1 MTITSVTQQNDRKG
15 FLESGLI
22 VTVDY
27 DADKDLVDHILTV
40 KVRNYK
46 TGTMTDITAILFD
59 MFSDGLQAIL
69 TEIKWKTLIP
79 EQPLIPTQ

>member
-1 MTITSVTQQNDRKG
+1 MTITSTTQQNDCKG

-27 DADKDLVDHILTV
+27 DEKTDLVDHILCV
-40 KVRNYK
+40 KVKNYK

-59 MFSDGLQAIL
+59 MFSDGLESIL
-69 TEIKWKTLIP
+69 AEIKWKSLIP
-79 EQPLIPTQ
+79 EQPLIPTL